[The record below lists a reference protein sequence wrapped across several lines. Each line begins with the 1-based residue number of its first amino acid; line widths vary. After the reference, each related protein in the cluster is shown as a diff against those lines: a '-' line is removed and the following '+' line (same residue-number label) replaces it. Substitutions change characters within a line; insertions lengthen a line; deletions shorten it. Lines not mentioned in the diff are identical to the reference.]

1 MEQKFRTISTRASAA
16 ATATATVEEAQATVQ
31 HRSAC
36 LTQARACE
44 DTAGGGLS
52 GIDFVQI
59 LPVLKNSL
67 L

>member
-16 ATATATVEEAQATVQ
+16 ATATATVEEAHATVQ

-44 DTAGGGLS
+44 DTAGGGS
-52 GIDFVQI
+52 QWHWFRTDTAGVEE
-59 LPVLKNSL
+59 
-67 L
+67 